1 MENNN
6 TIETTEIDISE
17 QAQIRLNKLID
28 LKKEGKDPYHE
39 TVFSISHKSGQVV
52 ENYVSLEGKEISIAG
67 RIMTRRIMGKASF
80 CHIQDSEGQIQ
91 SYVRVDALGESDYE
105 EFLNFDIGDIV
116 GIHGEVFKTQKGEV
130 SVKAKSVKLLSKS
143 LLPLPEKF
151 HGLKDNDLRYRQ
163 RYLDLIMNGDVKNKF
178 KDRSLIIK
186 GMREYLENEGFIE
199 VETPVLDTIAGGASA
214 RPFTTHHNTL
224 NLDMFLRIAPE
235 LYLKRLIVGGFDKVY
250 ELGRMF
256 RNEGMSYKHNPEF
269 TMMEL
274 YSAYTDYH
282 EMMRLTEGVY
292 DYVMKKLG
300 LPETIPY
307 GDIEKINM
315 KTPFARLTMKEAVK
329 KYAKFDIDSFK
340 TAKEAVAGAKKIGV
354 HIDCANKN
362 VGDGALAV
370 PKKSTIEI
378 TKEKILYEVFD
389 QKVESQLIDPVF
401 ITEYPL
407 EVSPLAKKIA
417 KDPLYT
423 YRFELFIA
431 GREMGN
437 AYSELND
444 PIDQKERF
452 AAQQK
457 LKEGG
462 DAEAMDTDDDF
473 VNALSYAMPP
483 TGGLGL
489 GIDRMV
495 MLLTNSASIREVIL
509 FPTMKPKTASKL
521 D

>member
-1 MENNN
+1 MEK
-6 TIETTEIDISE
+6 TELQDISE
-17 QAQIRLNKLID
+17 QAQIRLEKLVA

-39 TVFSISHKSGQVV
+39 TSFPVSHKSGQVV
-52 ENYVSLEGKEISIAG
+52 ADYDSLEGKDVTIAG

-80 CHIQDSEGQIQ
+80 CHVQDSAGQIQ
-91 SYVRVDALGESDYE
+91 SYVRVDALGDSDYE
-105 EFLNFDIGDIV
+105 EFLRFDIGDIIGV
-116 GIHGEVFKTQKGEV
+116 TGEVFKTKMGEV

-163 RYLDLIMNGDVKNKF
+163 RYLDLIMNTEVLDKF
-178 KDRSLIIK
+178 KARSLIIK
-186 GMREYLENEGFIE
+186 GIREYLESEGFIE

-224 NLDMFLRIAPE
+224 GLDMFLRIAPE

-274 YSAYTDYH
+274 YSAYTDYN

-292 DYVMKKLG
+292 DHVMKKLG
-300 LPETIPY
+300 LSNKIVY
-307 GDIEKINM
+307 GEMTINM
-315 KTPFARLTMKEAVK
+315 KTPFARLTMKDAVK
-329 KYAKFDIDSFK
+329 KHAKFDIDSFK
-340 TAKEAVAGAKKIGV
+340 SVDDAIKGAKKIGV
-354 HIDCANKN
+354 HIETKSPEKKPLN
-362 VGDGALAV
+362 V
-370 PKKSTIEI
+370 
-378 TKEKILYEVFD
+378 TKESVLYQVFD
-389 QKVESQLIDPVF
+389 SIEDKLIDPVF

-417 KDPLYT
+417 NNPLYT
-423 YRFELFIA
+423 ERFELFMA

-452 AAQQK
+452 ATQQK

-462 DAEAMDTDDDF
+462 DNEAMDTDDDF

-495 MLLTNSASIREVIL
+495 MLLTNSPSIREVIL
-509 FPTMKPKTASKL
+509 FPTMKPIK
-521 D
+521 